1 MPKNSNNNDVVELW
15 EHDFAIVR
23 NGLDEEQVISFVNEL
38 ISQRVTFLQRQE
50 HLSSL
55 TKLAE
60 RITAEADNVAKQT
73 KEEAV
78 EQAKAETTAIL
89 AKAEEQAQQMI
100 EEKRAEVIAMANR
113 EAESI
118 RANAQQQ
125 ATLLLEEK
133 ARSIQIELKDTV
145 QSLSRQF
152 LSQLESLQQ
161 QVIALEVEF
170 EQTLS
175 QAMKQ
180 PESIR
185 QQEASSQSPV
195 PMEQEYNVTP
205 SIDSEVNTEPVDSI
219 LTKVMAQVHTVDQLD
234 NSEVGKMTPLL
245 AENEETVDYKGEIE
259 LQILPPVNIKQI
271 MGIMRYLDSLSEIE
285 NTELIPVA
293 DRPSI
298 IVFLREPVPLVEM
311 LKTLPEVG
319 QVDEVTS
326 EEITSFP
333 DIPQGKRRKIQITL
347 SKDSILAEVKEI
359 LTGEASN
366 TQPSEPSSNLK

>member
-1 MPKNSNNNDVVELW
+1 VPKNGNNNDVVELW

-38 ISQRVTFLQRQE
+38 ISQRGTFLQRQE

-60 RITAEADNVAKQT
+60 RIAAEADNMAKQT

-78 EQAKAETTAIL
+78 EQAKAETTVIL

-113 EAESI
+113 EAEAI

-133 ARSIQIELKDTV
+133 TRSIQIELKDTV

-161 QVIALEVEF
+161 QVIALQVEF

-180 PESIR
+180 
-185 QQEASSQSPV
+185 
-195 PMEQEYNVTP
+195 EYNVTP
-205 SIDSEVNTEPVDSI
+205 STDSEVNTQPADSI
-219 LTKVMAQVHTVDQLD
+219 LSEAIAQVHTVDQVD

-271 MGIMRYLDSLSEIE
+271 MGIMRYLDSLSEVE

-298 IVFLREPVPLVEM
+298 IVFLREPVHLVEI
-311 LKTLPEVG
+311 LRTLPEVG

-347 SKDSILAEVKEI
+347 SKDSILAEAKEI
-359 LTGEASN
+359 LTNEASN
-366 TQPSEPSSNLK
+366 TQSSEPSSNLK

>member
-1 MPKNSNNNDVVELW
+1 MPKNSNNSDVVELW

-38 ISQRVTFLQRQE
+38 ISQRGTFLQRQE

-60 RITAEADNVAKQT
+60 RIAAEADNMAKQT

-113 EAESI
+113 EAGAI

-133 ARSIQIELKDTV
+133 TSSIQIELKDTV

-205 SIDSEVNTEPVDSI
+205 SIDSEVNTQPADSI
-219 LTKVMAQVHTVDQLD
+219 LTKAMAQVHTVDQLD

-271 MGIMRYLDSLSEIE
+271 MGIMRYLDSLSEVE

-298 IVFLREPVPLVEM
+298 IVFLRQPVPLVEM

-326 EEITSFP
+326 EEITSFL

>member
-1 MPKNSNNNDVVELW
+1 MPKNGNNSDVVELW

-38 ISQRVTFLQRQE
+38 ISQRGTFLQRQE

-60 RITAEADNVAKQT
+60 RIAAEADNMAKQT

-100 EEKRAEVIAMANR
+100 EEKRAEVIAMADR

-133 ARSIQIELKDTV
+133 TRSIQIELKDTV

-152 LSQLESLQQ
+152 LSQFESLQQ

-205 SIDSEVNTEPVDSI
+205 SIDSEVNTQPADSI
-219 LTKVMAQVHTVDQLD
+219 LTKAMAQVHTVDQLD
-234 NSEVGKMTPLL
+234 NSEVGKMTPVL

-271 MGIMRYLDSLSEIE
+271 MGIMRYLDSLSEVE

>member
-60 RITAEADNVAKQT
+60 RIAAEADNMAKQT
-73 KEEAV
+73 NEEAV

-133 ARSIQIELKDTV
+133 TSSIQIELKDTV

-205 SIDSEVNTEPVDSI
+205 SIDSEVNTQPADSI
-219 LTKVMAQVHTVDQLD
+219 LTKAMAQVHTVDQLD
-234 NSEVGKMTPLL
+234 NSEVGKMTPVL

-271 MGIMRYLDSLSEIE
+271 MGIMRYLDSLSEVE

-298 IVFLREPVPLVEM
+298 IVFLRQPVPLVEM

-326 EEITSFP
+326 EEITSFL

-366 TQPSEPSSNLK
+366 TQPSEPSPNLK

>member
-1 MPKNSNNNDVVELW
+1 MPKNGNNSDVVELW

-60 RITAEADNVAKQT
+60 RIAAEADNMAKQT

-78 EQAKAETTAIL
+78 EQAEAETTAIL

-113 EAESI
+113 EAEAI

-152 LSQLESLQQ
+152 LSQFESLQQ

-175 QAMKQ
+175 QALKQ

-205 SIDSEVNTEPVDSI
+205 SIDSEVNTQPADSI
-219 LTKVMAQVHTVDQLD
+219 LTKAMAQVHTVDQLD
-234 NSEVGKMTPLL
+234 NSEVGKMTPVL

-271 MGIMRYLDSLSEIE
+271 MGIMRYLDSLSEVE

-347 SKDSILAEVKEI
+347 SKDSILAEAKEI

>member
-1 MPKNSNNNDVVELW
+1 MPKNGNNSDVVELW

-38 ISQRVTFLQRQE
+38 ISQRGTFLQRQE

-60 RITAEADNVAKQT
+60 RIAAEADNMAKQT

-113 EAESI
+113 EAEAI

-133 ARSIQIELKDTV
+133 TRSIQIELKDTV

-205 SIDSEVNTEPVDSI
+205 SIDSEVNTQPADNI
-219 LTKVMAQVHTVDQLD
+219 LTEAIAQVRTVDQLD

-271 MGIMRYLDSLSEIE
+271 MGIMRYLDSLSEVE

-347 SKDSILAEVKEI
+347 SKDSILAEAKEI

>member
-1 MPKNSNNNDVVELW
+1 VPKNGNNSDVVELW

-38 ISQRVTFLQRQE
+38 ISQRGTFLQRQE

-60 RITAEADNVAKQT
+60 RIAAEADNMAKQT

-113 EAESI
+113 EAEAI

-133 ARSIQIELKDTV
+133 TRSIQIELKDTV

-205 SIDSEVNTEPVDSI
+205 SIDSEVNTQPADNI
-219 LTKVMAQVHTVDQLD
+219 LTEAIAQVRTVDQLD

-271 MGIMRYLDSLSEIE
+271 MGIMRYLDSLSEVE

-298 IVFLREPVPLVEM
+298 IVFLRQPVPLVEM

-347 SKDSILAEVKEI
+347 SKDSILAEAKEI

>member
-1 MPKNSNNNDVVELW
+1 MPKNSNNSDVVELW

-38 ISQRVTFLQRQE
+38 ISQRGTFLQRQE

-60 RITAEADNVAKQT
+60 RIAAEADNMAKQT
-73 KEEAV
+73 NEEAV
-78 EQAKAETTAIL
+78 EQAKVETTAIL

-113 EAESI
+113 EAEAI

-125 ATLLLEEK
+125 AALLLEEK
-133 ARSIQIELKDTV
+133 TRSIQIELKDTV

-205 SIDSEVNTEPVDSI
+205 SIDSEVNTQPADSI
-219 LTKVMAQVHTVDQLD
+219 LTKAMAQVHTVDQLD
-234 NSEVGKMTPLL
+234 NSEVGKMTPVL

-271 MGIMRYLDSLSEIE
+271 MGIMRYLDSLSEVE

-298 IVFLREPVPLVEM
+298 IVFLRQPVPLVEM

-326 EEITSFP
+326 EEITSFL